1 MKHLQKLKQLKESE
15 VVTMIAEIKRN
26 EEKNGIEIYFKVYPL
41 AGTKSTMK
49 KNGFRW
55 NPKKACWY
63 AKYSLDA
70 QAIADIIADTTDEE
84 YAEIAKE
91 TGEEVREISTSA
103 KIALATRTARKE
115 QRKAKAKA
123 EVKNDFG
130 VKVGDVFVMSWGYEQ
145 TQSDFFQV
153 VALAGKKS
161 VRIVEVQP
169 RLVKEDAVSSM
180 SADRTY
186 DVRNCAKVSNSMW
199 INDNEKGDLKR
210 LKSYAADGKS
220 NPIINMTSYANACLV
235 KEDTIE
241 VYNSWYY

>member
-1 MKHLQKLKQLKESE
+1 
-15 VVTMIAEIKRN
+15 MIAEIKRN

-41 AGTKSTMK
+41 ADTKSTMK

-63 AKYSLDA
+63 AKYSMDT
-70 QAIADIIADTTDEE
+70 QNIANIIADTSDEE
-84 YAEIAKE
+84 YADIAKRS
-91 TGEEVREISTSA
+91 GQEIKKVDNKKVSKKASA
-103 KIALATRTARKE
+103 KKE
-115 QRKAKAKA
+115 VVN
-123 EVKNDFG
+123 EFG
-130 VKVGDVFVMSWGYEQ
+130 VKVGDVFEMSWGYEQ

-169 RLVKEDAVSSM
+169 RLVKEDAVSPM

-220 NPIINMTSYANACLV
+220 NPIINMTSYANAHLV

>member
-1 MKHLQKLKQLKESE
+1 
-15 VVTMIAEIKRN
+15 MIAEIKRN
-26 EEKNGIEIYFKVYPL
+26 EEKNGIEIYFNVYPL

-63 AKYSLDA
+63 AKYSLNT

-115 QRKAKAKA
+115 QRKAKA
-123 EVKNDFG
+123 EIKNDFG
-130 VKVGDVFVMSWGYEQ
+130 VKVGDVFSMSWGYEQ
-145 TQSDFFQV
+145 TNNDFFQV

-161 VRIVEVQP
+161 VRIVEVYP
-169 RLVKEDAVSSM
+169 ELVKEEAISGM
-180 SADRTY
+180 SADRY
-186 DVRNCAKVSNSMW
+186 YNVRKCRKVESSMW
-199 INDNEKGDLKR
+199 IDDQEKGDLKR
-210 LKSYAADGKS
+210 LKSFMADGS
-220 NPIINMTSYANACLV
+220 NPQISMTSYANAYLV
-235 KEDTIE
+235 KEDTIK
-241 VYNSWYY
+241 VYDSWYY

>member
-1 MKHLQKLKQLKESE
+1 
-15 VVTMIAEIKRN
+15 MIAEIKRN
-26 EEKNGIEIYFKVYPL
+26 EEKNGIEIYFNVYPL

-91 TGEEVREISTSA
+91 NGEEVREISTSA

-123 EVKNDFG
+123 EIKNDFG
-130 VKVGDVFVMSWGYEQ
+130 VKVGDVFEMSWGYEQ

-169 RLVKEDAVSSM
+169 RLVKEDAVSPM

-186 DVRNCAKVSNSMW
+186 DVSGWLPKVSNSIW
-199 INDNEKGDLKR
+199 IDDQEKGDLKR
-210 LKSYAADGKS
+210 LKSYSADGVS
-220 NPIINMTSYANACLV
+220 NPLISMSSFSNAHLV
-235 KEDTIE
+235 SGDKIE

>member
-1 MKHLQKLKQLKESE
+1 MYSDTKNAIKLALTKLKGGS
-15 VVTMIAEIKRN
+15 TMIAEIKRN

-41 AGTKSTMK
+41 VGTKETMK
-49 KNGFRW
+49 KYGFRW

-63 AKYSLDA
+63 AKYSTDT
-70 QAIADIIADTTDEE
+70 QNIANIIADTSDEE
-84 YAEIAKE
+84 YADIAKRS
-91 TGEEVREISTSA
+91 GQEIKKVDNKKVPKKASA
-103 KIALATRTARKE
+103 KKE
-115 QRKAKAKA
+115 VVN
-123 EVKNDFG
+123 EFG
-130 VKVGDVFVMSWGYEQ
+130 VKVGDVFEMSWGYEQ

-169 RLVKEDAVSSM
+169 RLVKEDAVSPM

-186 DVRNCAKVSNSMW
+186 NVSGWLPKVSNSIW
-199 INDNEKGDLKR
+199 IDDQEKGDLKR
-210 LKSYAADGKS
+210 LKSYSADGVS
-220 NPIINMTSYANACLV
+220 NPLINMSSFSNAHLV